1 MAGAALGDAASGAR
15 LPNGHGAGVPAAM
28 DTAKRALVTGAASG
42 IGAAI
47 AAALRAAGWSVVG
60 LDRSP
65 VSGDSAPT
73 APVLHHIQVD
83 LTDDTA
89 LRAALRGVGP
99 VDAVVHAAGF
109 MRTAPLGH
117 LNPDDGEAMWRIHV
131 RAAEVLVDALAP
143 ALPDGAR
150 VVLVG
155 SRTAN
160 GAAGRSQYAATKAA
174 LTGMARSWAVELA
187 PRGITVNVIAPGAT
201 DTPMLRD
208 PAREGTPPRL
218 PPMGR
223 FVRPDEIGA
232 VAAFLL
238 GPGAGAIT
246 GQQLVVCG
254 GASL

>member
-1 MAGAALGDAASGAR
+1 M
-15 LPNGHGAGVPAAM
+15 
-28 DTAKRALVTGAASG
+28 TGAASG

-47 AAALRAAGWSVVG
+47 SAALRAAGWSVVG

-65 VSGDSAPT
+65 LPAGVVGHGPGGGTVAAGAIRGAADHGAPPG
-73 APVLHHIQVD
+73 AQAHFQVD
-83 LTDDTA
+83 LTDDAALRNA
-89 LRAALRGVGP
+89 LRAVGRI
-99 VDAVVHAAGF
+99 DAVVHAAGF
-109 MRTAPLGH
+109 MRTAPLGR
-117 LNPDDGEAMWRIHV
+117 LDPDDGEAMWRIHV

-143 ALPDGAR
+143 GLPDGGR

-174 LTGMARSWAVELA
+174 LVGMARSWAAELA

-208 PAREGTPPRL
+208 PARGGTPPRL
-218 PPMGR
+218 PPLGR

-246 GQQLVVCG
+246 GQQIVVCG